1 MKPSPK
7 AQPKASVIVPCY
19 NQARYLPMTL
29 DSIWFQD
36 YPEVEIIAVDD
47 GSPDDTAAVLRAYQ
61 NAIDTE
67 TVSFA
72 AHLDELTGEVLR
84 THHPRYPQAGR
95 ELRVITHEKNR
106 GLSAALNTGFAA
118 ATGELVTFIASD
130 DLLLPNMLA
139 ELSGLMADTGA
150 DFAYADMHI
159 VDDAGNI
166 LRRFSLPDYS
176 FEACF
181 GHWYLCGI
189 CKLYRRE
196 LHERFGWF
204 REDLTVQ
211 DHEMHLR
218 FAMNGAK
225 FVHSP
230 KVLANARI
238 HAGERLRDNHSSANK
253 QRLYRESS
261 DLVRLARAHL
271 SKQLARHGG

>member
-1 MKPSPK
+1 M
-7 AQPKASVIVPCY
+7 KASVIVPAY

-36 YPEVEIIAVDD
+36 YPEVEIIVVND
-47 GSPDDTAAVLRAYQ
+47 GSPDDTAAVLAAYQ
-61 NAIDTE
+61 KAVETE
-67 TVSFA
+67 SVSFA

-95 ELRVITHEKNR
+95 ELRVLTHEKNR
-106 GLSAALNTGFAA
+106 GLSAALNTGFQA
-118 ATGELVTFIASD
+118 ATGELCTFIASD

-139 ELSGLMADTGA
+139 ELSALLTATGA

-181 GHWYLCGI
+181 CHWYLCGI

-196 LHERFGWF
+196 LHLRHGWF

-218 FAMNGAK
+218 FAMAGAR

-230 KVLANARI
+230 KVLAQARI

-261 DLVRLARAHL
+261 ELVRLARAHH
-271 SKQLARHGG
+271 SATRG